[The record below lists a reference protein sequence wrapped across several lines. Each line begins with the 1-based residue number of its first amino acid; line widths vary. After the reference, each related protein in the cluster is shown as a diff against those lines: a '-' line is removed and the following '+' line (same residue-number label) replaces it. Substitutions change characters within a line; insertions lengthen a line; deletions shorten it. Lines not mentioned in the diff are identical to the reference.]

1 MNCSL
6 IVEDTILEYKDLRT
20 PIYIAFVDA
29 KSDFDVV
36 SYDGLLWKLFHAGVD
51 VVSWSLIESL
61 HAEAEF
67 IVKWNG
73 AYFSKWTRLCGK
85 EESQA
90 WTYTSFILMVLLTR
104 RGMSHW

>member
-6 IVEDTILEYKDLRT
+6 IVEDTIREYKDLRT
-20 PIYIAFVDA
+20 HIYIAFVDA

-36 SYDGLLWKLFHAGVD
+36 SYDIISWKLFHAGVD
-51 VVSWSLIESL
+51 GVSWSLIESL

-73 AYFSKWTRLCGK
+73 AYISKWTRLCGK
-85 EESQA
+85 VES
-90 WTYTSFILMVLLTR
+90 
-104 RGMSHW
+104 